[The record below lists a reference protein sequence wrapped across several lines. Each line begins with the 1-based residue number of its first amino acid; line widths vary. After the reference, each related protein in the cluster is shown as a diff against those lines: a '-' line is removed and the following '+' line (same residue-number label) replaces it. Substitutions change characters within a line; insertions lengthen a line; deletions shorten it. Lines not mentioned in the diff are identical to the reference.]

1 MQATVPCLP
10 SAGLTWTLLFVT
22 IKGRGCCA
30 GESENVNW
38 SASNRKY
45 ELCMTSQARTLNLNC
60 GDVIENVDY
69 FNTDL
74 LEVIKHVNPSRDCQS
89 PDNTDA
95 KKMEKKFLFFL

>member
-1 MQATVPCLP
+1 
-10 SAGLTWTLLFVT
+10 
-22 IKGRGCCA
+22 
-30 GESENVNW
+30 
-38 SASNRKY
+38 
-45 ELCMTSQARTLNLNC
+45 MTSQARTLNLNC

-74 LEVIKHVNPSRDCQS
+74 LEVIKHVNLSRDCQS